1 MLGVPA
7 AAFEFEVDLASGGVT
22 AVEPMPSPRPPPAAS
37 TPPPVPRTSPRTG
50 ASTRSGPVH
59 ATAQLP
65 TLSRPPEPPAH
76 RRPPA
81 QTTATQ
87 PTLGAWEDVPAGEDA
102 PGARGSRSARDVP
115 AAAEDWTGG
124 DSSTGTDPAA
134 WLTPGPPYPATTLPL
149 SPAPA
154 AAPTLV
160 AVDYAAASRARG
172 PQAQT
177 IIGDAP
183 AITAK
188 GFRAPQS
195 IPVQPMPVAPPPRL
209 PPVVLEV
216 TPRGL
221 GIATVAG
228 YCEELIRRNARLPA
242 ETRKLFTTSRD
253 HQDQVRIVVCQGESR
268 RLDSNTV
275 IGDLVLQ
282 NLPRRPR
289 GETSIEVTFSLDAS
303 GILNVRARDAE
314 TGVEQRATL
323 DLVGGVAQ
331 DDVASSRDRLQQLRR

>member
-1 MLGVPA
+1 
-7 AAFEFEVDLASGGVT
+7 
-22 AVEPMPSPRPPPAAS
+22 
-37 TPPPVPRTSPRTG
+37 
-50 ASTRSGPVH
+50 VH

-65 TLSRPPEPPAH
+65 TLSRPPELPAH

-81 QTTATQ
+81 QTPATQ
-87 PTLGAWEDVPAGEDA
+87 PALSSWPDVPAGDEVS
-102 PGARGSRSARDVP
+102 GARGSRNERDVP
-115 AAAEDWTGG
+115 PAVEDWTGN
-124 DSSTGTDPAA
+124 DSGAGTDPAP
-134 WLTPGPPYPATTLPL
+134 WLVSGPLHPATTLPL
-149 SPAPA
+149 SPTTPLAPA
-154 AAPTLV
+154 TDPTLV
-160 AVDYAAASRARG
+160 AIDYAATSRARG

-177 IIGDAP
+177 IVGDAP

-195 IPVQPMPVAPPPRL
+195 VPVQPMPVAPPSRP

-303 GILNVRARDAE
+303 GILNVRARDPE

-331 DDVASSRDRLQQLRR
+331 DDVASSRERLQQLRR